1 MRAFVTLRPALAALA
16 LSLVVTACDTDG
28 GYYTDERG
36 DVRVVDFRLDA
47 LNYDVSADN
56 LTASFETD
64 DVDSGE
70 ARDQIELSL
79 RDASTAGALVMLYI
93 DSELVNIQPGAE
105 FGTWAALP
113 LSRSF
118 EEIVLQDTDTTIPVV
133 GYTASYEFS
142 FDNDDLY
149 FDVVSSAPSTDFSDD
164 PRAFFDSVVP
174 QRIEDGPDQ
183 LQLRLVTIPA
193 DRYYSQA
200 SLRVDLRDYE
210 AVKRAYNLPD

>member
-1 MRAFVTLRPALAALA
+1 MRAFVTSRPALAALA
-16 LSLVVTACDTDG
+16 LSFVVAACDTDG
-28 GYYTDERG
+28 DYYEESRG
-36 DVRVVDFRLDA
+36 EVRVVDFRLDA
-47 LNYDVSADN
+47 LDYDVSADN
-56 LTASFETD
+56 LTASFESD

-70 ARDQIELSL
+70 TRDQIERSL
-79 RDASTAGALVMLYI
+79 ADASTAGALVMLYI

-118 EEIVLQDTDTTIPVV
+118 EGFVSGEGDVAVV
-133 GYTASYEFS
+133 YTASYEFS

-149 FDVVSSAPSTDFSDD
+149 FDVVSSAPFDAFDESPDDFIA
-164 PRAFFDSVVP
+164 RILP

-183 LQLRLVTIPA
+183 LLLRLVTIPA
-193 DRYYSQA
+193 DRYYNQA
-200 SLRVDLRDYE
+200 GLRVDLRDYE

>member
-1 MRAFVTLRPALAALA
+1 MRALVTSRPALLALA
-16 LSLVVTACDTDG
+16 LSFVVTACDTDG
-28 GYYTDERG
+28 GYYDDDRG

-47 LNYDVSADN
+47 LNYTPSVDN
-56 LTASFETD
+56 LTAQFESD

-79 RDASTAGALVMLYI
+79 RDAATSGALVMLYI
-93 DSELVNIQPGAE
+93 DRELVNIQPGADN
-105 FGTWAALP
+105 GTWAALP

-164 PRAFFDSVVP
+164 PRTLFDSIVP
-174 QRIEDGPDQ
+174 QRVEDGPDE
-183 LQLRLVTIPA
+183 LLLRLVTIPA
-193 DRYYSQA
+193 DRYYQQA
-200 SLRVDLRDYE
+200 GLRVDLRDYE